1 MRNHEWIDR
10 QTATPEARREY
21 EQERLVLWTTER
33 IAELMEQSGVSRA
46 ELARMLGTS
55 RPNVTALL
63 SGARNMTLRT
73 LADVCSVLG
82 HRADVRLEPLRS
94 GEYTSTPVQIVRNL
108 HPRVAEFSTRDG
120 QVQPGTGD
128 DVPRLVA

>member
-1 MRNHEWIDR
+1 MRNRDWTER

-33 IAELMEQSGVSRA
+33 IAELMEQAGVSRA
-46 ELARMLGTS
+46 ELARMLRTS

-82 HRADVRLEPLRS
+82 YRAEIRLEPLHELDESPAEETHPTKVRHRR
-94 GEYTSTPVQIVRNL
+94 TS
-108 HPRVAEFSTRDG
+108 PRRRA
-120 QVQPGTGD
+120 
-128 DVPRLVA
+128 A